1 VSTKPIDPEL
11 MVVLFGVNRSL
22 SITYPNL
29 SRQVLEPLERQAVP
43 YAISWAFNEI
53 GALCNPRSSEVGLQT
68 EFDSARA
75 LKALQGTLLDQDHVD
90 RIIQPQFEAAAA
102 CGDPWDDD
110 FVSLRNHLRYPY
122 VLQVAT
128 RQALALAPRCRWLF
142 FVRPDLLFSEP
153 LDLAGLIASHPDPHQ
168 EVVISASW
176 HRWWGGTNDRF
187 ALVTRGAAET
197 YGLRYGQIDTFLRGG
212 AGLLHAESFLQ
223 WCLDQQPAIGQLPS
237 ISTMAH
243 RVRCKQST
251 QLLAPLD
258 LSLPGLVAAQ
268 RALLGSVREWLGQEA
283 LAKRRALRG
292 WMGRVRRYGGQP
304 LRSWRPRPGV
314 FGDQN
319 RSR

>member
-1 VSTKPIDPEL
+1 MNAKLANPEL
-11 MVVLFGVNRSL
+11 MVVLFGVNRAL

-29 SRQVLEPLERQAVP
+29 TRQVLEPLERQAVN

-53 GALCNPRSSEVGLQT
+53 GALRNPRSGEVGLPT

-102 CGDPWDDD
+102 CGDPWDDG
-110 FVSLRNHLRYPY
+110 FVSLRNHLRYLY

-128 RQALALAPRCRWLF
+128 RQALALAPHCRWFF
-142 FVRPDLLFSEP
+142 FVRPDLLFSEL
-153 LDLAGLIASHPDPHQ
+153 LDLGGLIADHPDPYQ

-176 HRWWGGTNDRF
+176 HRWSGTNDRF

-197 YGLRYGQIDTFLRGG
+197 YGLRYGQIDTFLREGVG
-212 AGLLHAESFLQ
+212 PLHAELFLQ

-237 ISTMAH
+237 ISIRAH
-243 RVRCKQST
+243 RVRCKEST

-268 RALLGSVREWLGQEA
+268 KALLGSVREWLGEEA

-292 WMGRVRRYGGQP
+292 WMGRVRRYWVQP
-304 LRSWRPRPGV
+304 LSSWRLRAGV

>member
-1 VSTKPIDPEL
+1 MNAKLANPEL
-11 MVVLFGVNRSL
+11 MVVLFGVNRAL

-29 SRQVLEPLERQAVP
+29 TRQVLEPLERQAVN

-53 GALCNPRSSEVGLQT
+53 GALRNPRSGEVGLPT

-102 CGDPWDDD
+102 CGDPRDDG
-110 FVSLRNHLRYPY
+110 FVSLRNHLRYLY

-128 RQALALAPRCRWLF
+128 RQALALAPHCRWFF

-153 LDLAGLIASHPDPHQ
+153 LDLAGLIANHPNPHQ

-176 HRWWGGTNDRF
+176 HRWSGTNDRF

-197 YGLRYGQIDTFLRGG
+197 YGLRYGQIDTFLREGV
-212 AGLLHAESFLQ
+212 APLHAELFLQ

-237 ISTMAH
+237 ISIRAH
-243 RVRCKQST
+243 RVRCKEST
-251 QLLAPLD
+251 ELLAALD

-268 RALLGSVREWLGQEA
+268 LALLGSVRAWLGQQA
-283 LAKRRALRG
+283 LVKRRALRG
-292 WMGRVRRYGGQP
+292 WMGRVRRCLGHP
-304 LRSWRPRPGV
+304 SSP
-314 FGDQN
+314 
-319 RSR
+319 